1 MSSGIVQ
8 LIAIGAQDEHIMG
21 EPEISFFTSTFKR
34 HSNFSQSVEKQT
46 IQGDVKAN
54 SMSSIRF
61 DRTGDML
68 GYTYL
73 TIDNNT
79 QALDIQRWDTL
90 IDKVELLIG
99 GQVIDTQDAVFTE
112 KMAIDTFA
120 TNVSKSSNGTHPGIS
135 ARSYFYPFRF
145 FFCEGAQ
152 CALPIVALQYHN
164 VELRIH
170 WGPNAGNYNF
180 ECYSNYYYLD
190 NEERGNLVSRN
201 HNLIITQV
209 QKSIPSNEL
218 SQELTFNHPVKYL
231 ASSDTTTEGALTSTT
246 NKIKVEINGLDI
258 GNFKWAKPH
267 FIDVMNYYHTNF
279 VTSPDFFLYCFCLS
293 TSSLQPTGTLNFSRL
308 DSAKIVSQTMII
320 SDPIYAVNYNIL
332 RIENGMAGLIYA
344 N

>member
-1 MSSGIVQ
+1 MSSGIIQ

-21 EPEISFFTSTFKR
+21 NPEISFFNSTFKR

-46 IQGDVKAN
+46 IQGAVKNNA
-54 SMSSIRF
+54 MSSIKFERS
-61 DRTGDML
+61 GDLL

-73 TIDNNT
+73 AIDNNVK
-79 QALDIQRWDTL
+79 ALDVNRWDNL

-99 GQVIDTQDAVFTE
+99 GQVIDTQDSAFTE
-112 KMAIDTFA
+112 KIAIDTFA
-120 TNVSKSSNGTHPGIS
+120 TNMSKSAMGTHPGIS
-135 ARSYFYPFRF
+135 SRSYFYPFRF

-152 CALPIVALQYHN
+152 CALPIVSLRYHD
-164 VELRIH
+164 VELRIY
-170 WGPNAGNYNF
+170 WGSQASNYNF

-201 HNLIITQV
+201 HNLLITQV

-218 SQELTFNHPVKYL
+218 IQELTFNHPVKYL
-231 ASSDTTTEGALTSTT
+231 ACSDTTTEGALTSAT
-246 NKIKVEINGLDI
+246 NKVKIEINGLDLC
-258 GNFKWAKPH
+258 NFKFGKPH
-267 FIDVMNYYHTNF
+267 FMEIPNYYHTTF

-308 DSAKIVSQTMII
+308 DSAKIISQTMNIN
-320 SDPIYAVNYNIL
+320 DPIYAVNYNIL
-332 RIENGMAGLIYA
+332 RIENGMAGLSYA

>member
-1 MSSGIVQ
+1 MSSGVVQ

-21 EPEISFFTSTFKR
+21 EPEISFFSSTFKR

-46 IQGDVKAN
+46 IQGAVKNNA
-54 SMSSIRF
+54 MSSIKFERS
-61 DRTGDML
+61 GDLL

-73 TIDNNT
+73 AIDNNVK
-79 QALDIQRWDTL
+79 ALDVNRWDNL

-99 GQVIDTQDAVFTE
+99 GQVIDTQDSAFTE
-112 KMAIDTFA
+112 KIAIDTFA
-120 TNVSKSSNGTHPGIS
+120 TNMSKSAMGTHPGIS
-135 ARSYFYPFRF
+135 SRSYFYPFRF

-152 CALPIVALQYHN
+152 CALPIVSLRYHD
-164 VELRIH
+164 VELRIY
-170 WGPNAGNYNF
+170 WGSQASNYNF

-201 HNLIITQV
+201 HNLLITQV

-218 SQELTFNHPVKYL
+218 IQELTFNHPVKYL
-231 ASSDTTTEGALTSTT
+231 ACSDTTTEGALTSAT
-246 NKIKVEINGLDI
+246 NKIKIEINGLDLC
-258 GNFKWAKPH
+258 NFKFGKPH
-267 FIDVMNYYHTNF
+267 FMEIPNYYHTTF

-308 DSAKIVSQTMII
+308 DSAKIISQTMNIN
-320 SDPIYAVNYNIL
+320 DPIYAVNYNIL
-332 RIENGMAGLIYA
+332 RIENGMAGLTYA

>member
-1 MSSGIVQ
+1 MSSGVVQ

-21 EPEISFFTSTFKR
+21 EPEISFFSSTFKR

-46 IQGDVKAN
+46 IQGAVKNNA
-54 SMSSIRF
+54 MSSIKFERS
-61 DRTGDML
+61 GDLL

-73 TIDNNT
+73 AIDNNVK
-79 QALDIQRWDTL
+79 ALDVNRWDNL

-99 GQVIDTQDAVFTE
+99 GQVIDTQDSAFTE
-112 KMAIDTFA
+112 KIAIDTFA
-120 TNVSKSSNGTHPGIS
+120 TNMSKSAMGTHPGIS
-135 ARSYFYPFRF
+135 SRSYFYPFRF

-152 CALPIVALQYHN
+152 CALPIVSLRYHD
-164 VELRIH
+164 VELRIY
-170 WGPNAGNYNF
+170 WGSQASNYNF

-201 HNLIITQV
+201 HNLLITQV

-218 SQELTFNHPVKYL
+218 IQELTFNHPVKYL
-231 ASSDTTTEGALTSTT
+231 ACSDTTTEGALTSAT
-246 NKIKVEINGLDI
+246 NKVKIEINGLDLC
-258 GNFKWAKPH
+258 NFKFGKPH
-267 FIDVMNYYHTNF
+267 FMEIPNYYHTTF

-308 DSAKIVSQTMII
+308 DSAKIISQTTNIN
-320 SDPIYAVNYNIL
+320 DPIYAVNYNIL
-332 RIENGMAGLIYA
+332 RIENGMAGLTYA

>member
-1 MSSGIVQ
+1 MSSGIIQ

-21 EPEISFFTSTFKR
+21 NPEISFFNSTFKR

-46 IQGDVKAN
+46 IQGAVKNNA
-54 SMSSIRF
+54 MSSIKFERS
-61 DRTGDML
+61 GDLL

-73 TIDNNT
+73 AIDNNVK
-79 QALDIQRWDTL
+79 ALDVNRWDNL

-99 GQVIDTQDAVFTE
+99 GQVIDTQDSAFTE
-112 KMAIDTFA
+112 KIAIDTFA
-120 TNVSKSSNGTHPGIS
+120 TNMSKSAMGTHPGIS
-135 ARSYFYPFRF
+135 SRSYFYPFRF

-152 CALPIVALQYHN
+152 CALPIVSLRYHD
-164 VELRIH
+164 VELRIY
-170 WGPNAGNYNF
+170 WGSQASNYNF

-201 HNLIITQV
+201 HNLLITQV

-218 SQELTFNHPVKYL
+218 IQELTFNHPVKYL
-231 ASSDTTTEGALTSTT
+231 ACSDTTTEGALTSAT
-246 NKIKVEINGLDI
+246 NKVKIEINGLDLC
-258 GNFKWAKPH
+258 NFKFGKPH
-267 FIDVMNYYHTNF
+267 FMEIPNYYHTTF

-308 DSAKIVSQTMII
+308 DSAKIISQTMNIN
-320 SDPIYAVNYNIL
+320 DPIYAVNYNIL
-332 RIENGMAGLIYA
+332 RIENGMAGLTYA

>member
-21 EPEISFFTSTFKR
+21 NPEISFFNSTFKR

-46 IQGDVKAN
+46 IQGAVKNNA
-54 SMSSIRF
+54 MSSIKFERS
-61 DRTGDML
+61 GDLL

-73 TIDNNT
+73 AIDNNVK
-79 QALDIQRWDTL
+79 ALDVNRWDNL

-99 GQVIDTQDAVFTE
+99 GQVIDTQDSAFTE
-112 KMAIDTFA
+112 KIAIDTFA
-120 TNVSKSSNGTHPGIS
+120 TNMSKSAMGTHPGIS
-135 ARSYFYPFRF
+135 SNSYFYPFRF

-152 CALPIVALQYHN
+152 CALPIVSLRYHD
-164 VELRIH
+164 VELRIY
-170 WGPNAGNYNF
+170 WGSQASNYNF
-180 ECYSNYYYLD
+180 ECYTNYYYLD

-201 HNLIITQV
+201 HNLLITQV

-218 SQELTFNHPVKYL
+218 IQELTFNHPVKYL
-231 ASSDTTTEGALTSTT
+231 ACSDTTTQGALTSAT
-246 NKIKVEINGLDI
+246 NKVKIEINGLDLC
-258 GNFKWAKPH
+258 NFKFGKPH
-267 FIDVMNYYHTNF
+267 FMEIPNYYHTTF

-308 DSAKIVSQTMII
+308 DSAKIISQTMNIN
-320 SDPIYAVNYNIL
+320 DPIYAVNYNIL
-332 RIENGMAGLIYA
+332 RIENGMAGLTYA

>member
-1 MSSGIVQ
+1 MSSGVVQ

-21 EPEISFFTSTFKR
+21 EPEISFFSSTFKR

-46 IQGDVKAN
+46 IQGAVKNNA
-54 SMSSIRF
+54 MSSIKFERS
-61 DRTGDML
+61 GDLL

-73 TIDNNT
+73 AIDNNVK
-79 QALDIQRWDTL
+79 ALDVNRWDNL

-99 GQVIDTQDAVFTE
+99 GQVIDTQDSAFTE
-112 KMAIDTFA
+112 KIAIDTFA
-120 TNVSKSSNGTHPGIS
+120 TNMSKSAMGTHPGIS
-135 ARSYFYPFRF
+135 SNSYFYPFRF

-152 CALPIVALQYHN
+152 CALPIVSLRYHD
-164 VELRIH
+164 VELRIY
-170 WGPNAGNYNF
+170 WGSQASNYNF

-201 HNLIITQV
+201 HNLLITQV

-218 SQELTFNHPVKYL
+218 IQELTFNHPVKYL
-231 ASSDTTTEGALTSTT
+231 ACSDTTTEGALTSAT
-246 NKIKVEINGLDI
+246 NKVKIEINGLDLC
-258 GNFKWAKPH
+258 NFKFGKPH
-267 FIDVMNYYHTNF
+267 FMEIPNYYHTTF

-308 DSAKIVSQTMII
+308 DSAKIISQTMNIN
-320 SDPIYAVNYNIL
+320 DPIYAVNYNIL
-332 RIENGMAGLIYA
+332 RIENGMAGLTYA

>member
-1 MSSGIVQ
+1 MSSGVVQ

-21 EPEISFFTSTFKR
+21 QPEISFFNSTFKR

-46 IQGDVKAN
+46 IQGAVKNNA
-54 SMSSIRF
+54 MSSIKFERS
-61 DRTGDML
+61 GDLL

-73 TIDNNT
+73 AIDNNVK
-79 QALDIQRWDTL
+79 ALDVNRWDNL

-99 GQVIDTQDAVFTE
+99 GQVIDTQDSAFTE
-112 KMAIDTFA
+112 KIAIDTFA
-120 TNVSKSSNGTHPGIS
+120 TNMSKSAMGTHPGIS
-135 ARSYFYPFRF
+135 SRSYFYPFRF

-152 CALPIVALQYHN
+152 CALPIVSLRYHD
-164 VELRIH
+164 VELRIY
-170 WGPNAGNYNF
+170 WGSQASNYNF

-201 HNLIITQV
+201 HNLLITQV

-218 SQELTFNHPVKYL
+218 IQELTFNHPVKYL
-231 ASSDTTTEGALTSTT
+231 ACSDTTTEGALTSAT
-246 NKIKVEINGLDI
+246 NKVKIEINGLDLC
-258 GNFKWAKPH
+258 NFKFGKPH
-267 FIDVMNYYHTNF
+267 FMEIPNYYHTTF

-308 DSAKIVSQTMII
+308 DSAKIISQTMNIN
-320 SDPIYAVNYNIL
+320 DPIYAVNYNIL
-332 RIENGMAGLIYA
+332 RIENGMAGLTYA

>member
-1 MSSGIVQ
+1 MSSGVVQ

-21 EPEISFFTSTFKR
+21 EPEISFFSSTFKR

-46 IQGDVKAN
+46 IQGAVKNNA
-54 SMSSIRF
+54 MSSIKFERS
-61 DRTGDML
+61 GDLL

-73 TIDNNT
+73 AIDNNVK
-79 QALDIQRWDTL
+79 ALDVNRWDNL

-99 GQVIDTQDAVFTE
+99 GQVIDTQDSAFTE
-112 KMAIDTFA
+112 KIAIDTFA
-120 TNVSKSSNGTHPGIS
+120 TNMSKSAMGTHPGIS
-135 ARSYFYPFRF
+135 SRSYFYPFRF

-152 CALPIVALQYHN
+152 CALPIVSLRYHD
-164 VELRIH
+164 VELRIY
-170 WGPNAGNYNF
+170 WGSQASNYNF

-201 HNLIITQV
+201 HNLLITQV

-218 SQELTFNHPVKYL
+218 IQELTFNHPVKYL
-231 ASSDTTTEGALTSTT
+231 ACSDTTTEGALTSAT
-246 NKIKVEINGLDI
+246 NKVKIEINGLDLC
-258 GNFKWAKPH
+258 NFKFGKPH
-267 FIDVMNYYHTNF
+267 FMEIPNYYHTTF

-308 DSAKIVSQTMII
+308 DSAKVISQTTKIN
-320 SDPIYAVNYNIL
+320 DPIYAVNYNIL
-332 RIENGMAGLIYA
+332 RIENGMAGLTYA